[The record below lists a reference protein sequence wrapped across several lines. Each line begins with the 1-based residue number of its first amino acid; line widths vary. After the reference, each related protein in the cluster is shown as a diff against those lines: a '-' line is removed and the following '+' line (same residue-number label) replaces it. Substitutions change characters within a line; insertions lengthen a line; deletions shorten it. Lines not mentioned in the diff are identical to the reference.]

1 MSDFVKKRL
10 RKKRRILIVDD
21 EEINRLLLENI
32 LSVDYDVTL
41 AENGKEALDIVK
53 SEAGKISL
61 ILLDLMMP
69 VMDGYEFFNLLKADA
84 AHANIPVIVLTSEKE
99 AEVKSLNMGVADFIP
114 KPYDVPEVI
123 LARIGR
129 VIQLYED
136 KDIITATQYDT
147 VTSLFNPEYFFEYS
161 VFFDEYNPDEPK
173 DIIAVNINRFHVID
187 AMEGREFGDKLL
199 AQVGKGIKEYVS
211 SVEGLACRYHAD
223 LFYLY
228 LKHGNHENAVYEAIV
243 KSIAEV
249 LEDCTSR
256 IRIGVYKNAD
266 PKLEMA
272 KKMDYALLACN
283 SINGVFNRHI
293 AYYDD
298 AIIQKEHYEEKLVHD
313 LERALEQKQL
323 VVYYQPKYNIRGEKP
338 VLSSAEAL
346 IRWNH
351 PELGMIS
358 PGVFIPL
365 FENNGLISKVDRYVW
380 KEAALQVAE
389 WKKKYHKTI
398 PVSVNVSRVDMLN
411 KELPTEMMEIVNEAG
426 IEPKDFY
433 LEVTESAYTENQA
446 DVLII
451 VEKLRRLGFV
461 IEMDDF
467 GTGYSSLNMLTS
479 LPFDILKLDMVFVR
493 RIHLDEKA
501 LRIVVFILEIAEYLK
516 VKVIAEGVEYK
527 EQFDLL
533 KKVGCDVIQGYYF
546 SKPVPPAE
554 FEKFI
559 EEG

>member
-1 MSDFVKKRL
+1 
-10 RKKRRILIVDD
+10 
-21 EEINRLLLENI
+21 
-32 LSVDYDVTL
+32 
-41 AENGKEALDIVK
+41 
-53 SEAGKISL
+53 
-61 ILLDLMMP
+61 
-69 VMDGYEFFNLLKADA
+69 
-84 AHANIPVIVLTSEKE
+84 
-99 AEVKSLNMGVADFIP
+99 
-114 KPYDVPEVI
+114 
-123 LARIGR
+123 
-129 VIQLYED
+129 
-136 KDIITATQYDT
+136 
-147 VTSLFNPEYFFEYS
+147 
-161 VFFDEYNPDEPK
+161 
-173 DIIAVNINRFHVID
+173 
-187 AMEGREFGDKLL
+187 MEG
-199 AQVGKGIKEYVS
+199 
-211 SVEGLACRYHAD
+211 
-223 LFYLY
+223 
-228 LKHGNHENAVYEAIV
+228 
-243 KSIAEV
+243 
-249 LEDCTSR
+249 
-256 IRIGVYKNAD
+256 
-266 PKLEMA
+266 
-272 KKMDYALLACN
+272 LACN

-298 AIIQKEHYEEKLVHD
+298 AIIQKEQYEEKLVHD

-346 IRWNH
+346 IRWSH

-365 FENNGLISKVDRYVW
+365 FENNGLICKVDRYVW

-516 VKVIAEGVEYK
+516 VKVIAEDGVKRCAGNEAFYLK
-527 EQFDLL
+527 LVPKALEEGKYTELANQIGEKNFEAAFETAHALKGVLANLSITPLYDVICEITELLRNRQDVDYSALLEKMNAVRKGFADLL
-533 KKVGCDVIQGYYF
+533 
-546 SKPVPPAE
+546 
-554 FEKFI
+554 
-559 EEG
+559 